1 MGKTVGNIEGR
12 LNIGLQLSGGTV
24 TGVDIRSSRPLQT
37 PRIFEG
43 KSVEELLQTLP
54 LLYSICGTAQ
64 ANAAVTACGQALG
77 LPVDA
82 RQQSAREKLVWL
94 ETAKE
99 HLWRVLLDWPG
110 FIGLPPAAAGVGEM
124 LQLIKRFRVASYPNE
139 RPFMPGVMPVTDG
152 VREMDSVIDEFAQ
165 LLQDQVF
172 GMPPAEWL
180 GLEGCPALLRW
191 AADSRLP
198 AGRMLQFVRDNG
210 WDSLGSANIGVLPPV
225 EQAFLA
231 RQLERPDA
239 GRFIACPHLDDQ
251 CYETSPFTR
260 VIDHPLVAAV
270 EAEYGAGL
278 LARYCARLVELAGI
292 PGRLR
297 EAAGETTGNA
307 VESGLPPGQ
316 GISQVE
322 AARGRLV
329 HWVALEAG
337 RIARYQILAPTEWNF
352 HPDGVLV
359 QGLKG
364 LQVNSADQLR
374 RQSALLINAI
384 DPCVGYELRIDQE

>member
-1 MGKTVGNIEGR
+1 MDNAVGNIEGR
-12 LNIGLQLSGGTV
+12 LDIGLQLSDGTV

-43 KSVEELLQTLP
+43 KTVEELLQTLP

-64 ANAAVTACGQALG
+64 AHAAVTACGEALD
-77 LPVDA
+77 LPLDV
-82 RQQSAREKLVWL
+82 RRQSAREKLVWL

-110 FIGLPPAAAGVGEM
+110 LIGLSPAAAGVGEM
-124 LQLIKRFRVASYPNE
+124 LQLIKRFRVACYPNE
-139 RPFMPGVMPVTDG
+139 RPFMPGVMPVTEG
-152 VREMDSVIDEFAQ
+152 VREIDSVIDDFER

-172 GMPPAEWL
+172 GMPPAQWL

-191 AADSRLP
+191 AAASRLP
-198 AGRMLQFVRDNG
+198 AGRMLQLVRDNG
-210 WDSLGSANIGVLPPV
+210 WDSLGSANIGVLPPM
-225 EQAFLA
+225 EPLFLA
-231 RQLERPDA
+231 QQLEQPDA
-239 GRFIACPHLDDQ
+239 ARFIARPRLDGQ
-251 CYETSPFTR
+251 CYETSPFAR
-260 VIDHPLVAAV
+260 VIDHPLVVAV
-270 EAEYGAGL
+270 VAEYGTGL

-297 EAAGETTGNA
+297 EADS
-307 VESGLPPGQ
+307 ESSGSVIESRLPQGQ
-316 GISQVE
+316 GISQIE

-352 HPDGVLV
+352 HPDGVLT
-359 QGLKG
+359 KG
-364 LQVNSADQLR
+364 LMGLR
-374 RQSALLINAI
+374 VDSVDRLRQQSALLINAI
-384 DPCVGYELRIDQE
+384 DPCVGYELRIEQD